1 MARIRSIKPDFWDSP
16 DTARASLRCRLF
28 YIAMWNWADDWG
40 IGDANAGRLVS
51 FAFPNDNDISAA
63 DYPTLR
69 REVSECYGVD
79 FYEVAGRQFYAIP
92 TWETHQR
99 TEKKAR
105 RSNPGPEDANTPG
118 NTRESNRPTLSGGL
132 SDTQPRIP
140 ARGKG
145 EEGRGKKEE
154 GSKDLSTSGERE
166 REIELFDI
174 AWKSW
179 PKQTKRALALAKF
192 KTAAKKIPVAELAE
206 HVIRF
211 GEAYAA
217 TTAEKFT
224 PGLEAWLNQG
234 RWIEAL
240 PVADQQDR
248 KPTRTDQ
255 NLDFVQDL
263 YRQQHEHDQPRGI
276 EQ

>member
-1 MARIRSIKPDFWDSP
+1 MARIRSVKPEFWDSP

-51 FAFPNDNDISAA
+51 FAFPNDDDISAA

-69 REVSECYGVD
+69 REVSECYGVQ

-105 RSNPGPEDANTPG
+105 RSNPGPEDADSPG
-118 NTRESNRPTLSGGL
+118 NTRESNRPTHSGGL

-145 EEGRGKKEE
+145 EGGSGKGEV

-166 REIELFDI
+166 REIELFDM

-179 PKQTKRALALAKF
+179 PKKTKRSLALAKF
-192 KTAAKKIPVAELAE
+192 KTVVKKNPAADIAAAIVA
-206 HVIRF
+206 F
-211 GEAYAA
+211 GDAYALA
-217 TTAEKFT
+217 TTVQFT
-224 PGLEAWLNQG
+224 PGLDAWLNQG

-240 PVADQQDR
+240 PVADQPARKATRGDSNLAYVQSLYNQQDNR
-248 KPTRTDQ
+248 LEIQ
-255 NLDFVQDL
+255 A
-263 YRQQHEHDQPRGI
+263 
-276 EQ
+276 

>member
-1 MARIRSIKPDFWDSP
+1 MARIRSVKPEFWDSP

-51 FAFPNDNDISAA
+51 FAFPNDDDISAA

-105 RSNPGPEDANTPG
+105 RSNPGPEDADTPG

-145 EEGRGKKEE
+145 EVGSGKGEV
-154 GSKDLSTSGERE
+154 GSKDLSVSDARTSNVEAA
-166 REIELFDI
+166 FND
-174 AWKSW
+174 AYDHW
-179 PKQTKRALALAKF
+179 PKKTEKKQALEQF
-192 KTAAKKIPVAELAE
+192 KIAARRIDIETLDL
-206 HVIRF
+206 HIQRF
-211 GEAYAA
+211 GHAYAA
-217 TTAEKFT
+217 TTSKQFT
-224 PGLEAWLNQG
+224 PALGVWLKHE
-234 RWIEAL
+234 RWTDDL
-240 PVADQQDR
+240 PTAPEQDR
-248 KPTRTDQ
+248 KPTRTEQ
-255 NLDFVQDL
+255 NLDFVAQL
-263 YRQQHEHDQPRGI
+263 AREEEMMQKGI
-276 EQ
+276 TT

>member
-1 MARIRSIKPDFWDSP
+1 MARIRSVKPEFWDSP

-51 FAFPNDNDISAA
+51 FAFPNDDDISAA

-105 RSNPGPEDANTPG
+105 RSNPGPEDADTPG

-145 EEGRGKKEE
+145 EVGSGKGEV
-154 GSKDLSTSGERE
+154 GSKDLSTSGERSPDVLA
-166 REIELFDI
+166 LFAE
-174 AWKSW
+174 AWKHW
-179 PKQTKRALALAKF
+179 PKQTKEAPALAKF
-192 KTAAKKIPVAELAE
+192 KTAAKSTDATKLAAD
-206 HVIRF
+206 IARF
-211 GEAYAA
+211 GDAYEE
-217 TTAEKFT
+217 TTIVKWT
-224 PGLEAWLNQG
+224 PSLDVWLNQK
-234 RWIEAL
+234 RWTEAL

-248 KPTRTDQ
+248 KPTRTEQ
-255 NLDFVQDL
+255 NLDFVAQL
-263 YRQQHEHDQPRGI
+263 AREEEMMQKGI

>member
-1 MARIRSIKPDFWDSP
+1 MARIRSVKPEFWDSP

-51 FAFPNDNDISAA
+51 FAFPNDDDISAA

-69 REVSECYGVD
+69 REVSECYGVE

-105 RSNPGPEDANTPG
+105 RSNPGPEDADTPG
-118 NTRESNRPTLSGGL
+118 NTRESNRPTHSGGL

-145 EEGRGKKEE
+145 EVGSGKGEV
-154 GSKDLSTSGERE
+154 GSKDLSTSGERVDE
-166 REIELFDI
+166 KAAFEA
-174 AWKSW
+174 AWAHW
-179 PKQTKRALALAKF
+179 PKQTKKASALAKF
-192 KTAAKKIPVAELAE
+192 KTAIKSQPAEQLADT
-206 HVIRF
+206 IAQF
-211 GEAYAA
+211 GNAYAA
-217 TTAEKFT
+217 TTTVQFT
-224 PGLEAWLNQG
+224 PSLDVWLNGQ
-234 RWIEAL
+234 RWTDPL
-240 PVADQQDR
+240 PVASR
-248 KPTRTDQ
+248 PTRTPTRSDES
-255 NLDFVQDL
+255 LAYVQGL
-263 YRQQHEHDQPRGI
+263 YRDEDLARLEI
-276 EQ
+276 EA

>member
-1 MARIRSIKPDFWDSP
+1 MARIRSVKPEFWDSP

-51 FAFPNDNDISAA
+51 FAFPNDDDISAA

-105 RSNPGPEDANTPG
+105 RSNPGPEDADGPG

-145 EEGRGKKEE
+145 EGGSGKGEV
-154 GSKDLSTSGERE
+154 GSKDLSVSDARTSNVEAA
-166 REIELFDI
+166 FD
-174 AWKSW
+174 AAYAHW
-179 PKQTKRALALAKF
+179 PKKVERKQALEKFRAASKRIDLDA
-192 KTAAKKIPVAELAE
+192 LAE
-206 HVIRF
+206 HISRF
-211 GEAYAA
+211 GDAYAA
-217 TTAEKFT
+217 TTTKQYT
-224 PGLEAWLNQG
+224 PALGVWIGKE
-234 RWIEAL
+234 RWTDDL
-240 PVADQQDR
+240 PTAPEGDR
-248 KPTRTDQ
+248 KPTRGDN
-255 NLDFVQDL
+255 NLAFVQDMF
-263 YRQQHEHDQPRGI
+263 RN
-276 EQ
+276 EQADRLEIDR